1 MKFIRNANNLKGK
14 KVLVRVDFNLP
25 LQDGRVTD
33 SFRIEKALPTIKFLQ
48 NKGARVILI
57 THLGKGGDTLAP
69 VSKTLNKFLAHTFV
83 PEVVG
88 PRVTELVSKMKNGQV
103 LLLENLRNETGEQ
116 GGDKVFAMSLA
127 KLADIYVN
135 EAFPVSHRE
144 DASIVMVPKLLPAY
158 MGFQFQEEIDNLSHA
173 FKKPKHPFL
182 FILGGSKFSTKM
194 PLIEKYL
201 KIADYVFIGGALAND
216 FLKAKGYEVGQSLV
230 SDESYGIQKL
240 LKNKKLILPDYVAV
254 KRGSKSMDKN
264 ANEVTKDEV
273 IIDIGIDCRDTL
285 GPIIKKAKIILWN
298 GPLGKYEDGGAIST
312 KDILHLV
319 AKSKAESII
328 GGGDTVAL
336 ISKMKMEKKFSFVS
350 TGGGATLDF
359 LATGTLPGIEALN

>member
-1 MKFIRNANNLKGK
+1 MKSVRSMNNLKGK
-14 KVLVRVDFNLP
+14 RVLVRVDFNLP
-25 LQDGRVTD
+25 IKEGKIID
-33 SFRIEKALPTIKFLQ
+33 SFRIQKALPTIKFLQ
-48 NKGARVILI
+48 NKGARVILV
-57 THLGKGGDTLAP
+57 THLGKGGETLLP
-69 VSKTLNKFLAHTFV
+69 VAKVLHKFVASSFV
-83 PEVVG
+83 DEVIG
-88 PRVTELVSKMKNGQV
+88 PKVNDAVAKMKNGQV
-103 LLLENLRNETGEQ
+103 VLLENLRNDPGEQ
-116 GGDKVFAMSLA
+116 GGDKIFAMNLA
-127 KLADIYVN
+127 KLADFYVN
-135 EAFPVSHRE
+135 EAFPVSHRV
-144 DASIVMVPKLLPAY
+144 DASIVLLPKLLPSYA
-158 MGFQFQEEIDNLSHA
+158 GLQLEEEVNNLSHA
-173 FKKPKHPFL
+173 FQKTKHPFL
-182 FILGGSKFSTKM
+182 FILGGAKFSTKM

-201 KIADYVFIGGALAND
+201 KLADYVFIGGALAND

-230 SDESYGIQKL
+230 SEDSYGIHKL

-254 KRGSKSMDKN
+254 KDGSKSLDKKVQ
-264 ANEVTKDEV
+264 EVNKDDV

-359 LATGTLPGIEALN
+359 LANGTLPGIKALL